1 MQPIRVAVLAFEG
14 VSLFHLSVP
23 GMVFG
28 IKPAPSGLPP
38 YEVRYCTPTP
48 GRIRSDQGIEIEVP
62 DGLELMANADIV
74 VVPAWNHPEH
84 VAPIALT
91 DALQQA
97 NASGAQVVGLCLGAF
112 VLGDAG
118 LLDGRRATTHWACR
132 ELFAQRFPKADFH
145 PDVLYV
151 DDGDVITSA
160 GTVAAI
166 DCCLNLVR
174 QRHGADVANRVARLL
189 VTPPHRQGGQAQY
202 IEQPVQDVSQRG
214 TPGCRATHRKMW
226 GRRPVR
232 DFGGSVDRLGVGIE
246 RAAAGPGGAVDQ
258 QDDLAVLLPR
268 VFVTDSPLFV
278 ELELESLSLGH
289 QLAALDLTRA
299 GVAFGA
305 LEIVCKRRGGAKK
318 GRGQSHRKGQGG
330 SPGGGT
336 EGDSLRHGA
345 LRIASVGPAS
355 QQNQCV
361 RHGGLR

>member
-1 MQPIRVAVLAFEG
+1 MPPIRVAVLAFEG

-38 YEVRYCTPTP
+38 YEVRYCAPTP
-48 GRIRSDQGIEIEVP
+48 GRIRSDQGMEIEVP
-62 DGLELMANADIV
+62 DGLEVMAKADIV
-74 VVPAWNHPEH
+74 IVPAWSHPEH

-166 DCCLNLVR
+166 DCCLNLVH

-202 IEQPVQDVSQRG
+202 IEQPVPILPSESRLPGVLQWAREHLSEPLSLDVLADIARMSRRTFTRRFREATG
-214 TPGCRATHRKMW
+214 TTVVKWLTFERIARAQQLLETTDMPIERVAAEVGFGTALSLRQYFSNQVRTSPSSYRRAFRD
-226 GRRPVR
+226 GRQ
-232 DFGGSVDRLGVGIE
+232 GVGE
-246 RAAAGPGGAVDQ
+246 SDQ
-258 QDDLAVLLPR
+258 SA
-268 VFVTDSPLFV
+268 
-278 ELELESLSLGH
+278 
-289 QLAALDLTRA
+289 
-299 GVAFGA
+299 
-305 LEIVCKRRGGAKK
+305 
-318 GRGQSHRKGQGG
+318 
-330 SPGGGT
+330 
-336 EGDSLRHGA
+336 
-345 LRIASVGPAS
+345 
-355 QQNQCV
+355 
-361 RHGGLR
+361 

>member
-38 YEVRYCTPTP
+38 YEVRYCAPTP
-48 GRIRSDQGIEIEVP
+48 GRIRSDQGMEIEVP
-62 DGLELMANADIV
+62 DGLEIMAKADIV

-91 DALQQA
+91 EALQQA

-118 LLDGRRATTHWACR
+118 LLDGRRTTTHWASR

-202 IEQPVQDVSQRG
+202 IEQPVPILPSESRLPGVLQWAREHLSEPLSLDVLADIARMSRRTFTRRFREATG
-214 TPGCRATHRKMW
+214 TTVVKWLAFERIARAQQLLETTDMPIERVAAEVGFGTALSLRQYFSNQVHTSPSSYRRAFRD
-226 GRRPVR
+226 GRQ
-232 DFGGSVDRLGVGIE
+232 GVGE
-246 RAAAGPGGAVDQ
+246 SDQ
-258 QDDLAVLLPR
+258 SA
-268 VFVTDSPLFV
+268 
-278 ELELESLSLGH
+278 
-289 QLAALDLTRA
+289 
-299 GVAFGA
+299 
-305 LEIVCKRRGGAKK
+305 
-318 GRGQSHRKGQGG
+318 
-330 SPGGGT
+330 
-336 EGDSLRHGA
+336 
-345 LRIASVGPAS
+345 
-355 QQNQCV
+355 
-361 RHGGLR
+361 

>member
-38 YEVRYCTPTP
+38 YEVRYCAPTP
-48 GRIRSDQGIEIEVP
+48 SRIRSDQGIEIEVP
-62 DGLELMANADIV
+62 DGLEVMAKADIV

-91 DALQQA
+91 EALQQA

-202 IEQPVQDVSQRG
+202 IEQPVPILPSESRLPGVLQWAREHLSEPLSLDVLADIARMSRRTFTRRFREATG
-214 TPGCRATHRKMW
+214 TTVVKWLAFERIARAQQLLETTDMPIERVAAEVGFGTALSLRQYFSNQVHTSPSSYRRAFRD
-226 GRRPVR
+226 GRQ
-232 DFGGSVDRLGVGIE
+232 GVGE
-246 RAAAGPGGAVDQ
+246 SDQ
-258 QDDLAVLLPR
+258 SA
-268 VFVTDSPLFV
+268 
-278 ELELESLSLGH
+278 
-289 QLAALDLTRA
+289 
-299 GVAFGA
+299 
-305 LEIVCKRRGGAKK
+305 
-318 GRGQSHRKGQGG
+318 
-330 SPGGGT
+330 
-336 EGDSLRHGA
+336 
-345 LRIASVGPAS
+345 
-355 QQNQCV
+355 
-361 RHGGLR
+361 